1 MESILTSIK
10 KSLGIE
16 AEYTHFDDILVF
28 HINSV
33 FSILTQLGVGPP
45 KGFSIGD
52 SSAVWDDYIPDGE
65 TLQFVK
71 TYMSLKVKLIF
82 DPPLVAAVLEAMKA
96 QVSELEWRIQ
106 VAAETENTGGGGDA
120 DPYTG
125 EYEVV
130 PKAFS
135 SQTLETA
142 NKVLDENVVVAEVPY
157 FETSNIS
164 AGKTAYIAR
173 EGNLR

>member
-1 MESILTSIK
+1 M
-10 KSLGIE
+10 
-16 AEYTHFDDILVF
+16 
-28 HINSV
+28 
-33 FSILTQLGVGPP
+33 
-45 KGFSIGD
+45 
-52 SSAVWDDYIPDGE
+52 
-65 TLQFVK
+65 
-71 TYMSLKVKLIF
+71 
-82 DPPLVAAVLEAMKA
+82 AAVLEATKA
-96 QVSELEWRIQ
+96 QISELEWRIQ
-106 VAAETENTGGGGDA
+106 VAAETENTSGGDA

-157 FETSNIS
+157 FETSNTS

>member
-10 KSLGIE
+10 KSLGIG

-33 FSILTQLGVGPP
+33 FSILTQLGVGPS
-45 KGFSIGD
+45 KGFSISD
-52 SSAVWDDYIPDGE
+52 SSAAWDDYIPNGE

-82 DPPLVAAVLEAMKA
+82 DPPLVAAVLEAAKA
-96 QVSELEWRIQ
+96 QISELEWRIQ
-106 VAAETENTGGGGDA
+106 VAAETENTSGGDA

-142 NKVLDENVVVAEVPY
+142 NKVLDENIVVAEVPY
-157 FETSNIS
+157 FETSNTS